1 MPNEPAWLA
10 AAFESISLPATE
22 TVETSWFSSQA
33 RPTDLFE
40 TTRLSLQYF
49 FVCGLVCLG
58 ATGAFMM
65 PKKLAIPLS
74 VVQVAMVPMLI
85 VHLVAFAIGQAFAS
99 LIPFGRSTTSAEYN
113 PLLRMPPSFL
123 VAALLAAVPIAYAPL
138 SGLVR
143 VLRKVTDRRGQPDA
157 VAMHDERV
165 LRPAAAAAAATTAL
179 APAAA
184 DGETPSGSAT
194 ASTLRTV
201 RGVPLKAL
209 RLLGVS
215 EEDIRNR

>member
-1 MPNEPAWLA
+1 MIHGINANPSLRVPSKGLDMCVQNVTRAITDS
-10 AAFESISLPATE
+10 SIDISEGTP
-22 TVETSWFSSQA
+22 
-33 RPTDLFE
+33 
-40 TTRLSLQYF
+40 
-49 FVCGLVCLG
+49 
-58 ATGAFMM
+58 
-65 PKKLAIPLS
+65 
-74 VVQVAMVPMLI
+74 
-85 VHLVAFAIGQAFAS
+85 HLVAFAIGQAFAS

-113 PLLRMPPSFL
+113 PVLRMPPSFL

-143 VLRKVTDRRGQPDA
+143 VLRKVTGRRCQPDA

-165 LRPAAAAAAATTAL
+165 LRPAAAAAATTAL

-194 ASTLRTV
+194 ASTLGTV